1 VIDDE
6 STKLAIV
13 KIGEE
18 TKRDALDEA
27 NQLTQWASLTSN
39 AIEVLPLETSAD
51 EELAAKLAREL
62 REAKRRSDAARDK
75 LVAPFKAVVA
85 EIDAVFKSARVE
97 IDKLDARLRTRLA
110 EASADR
116 RRRQELADRE
126 ARAAAEE
133 AERALQRAA
142 LASSPAAVAKAEA
155 AARESL
161 DVVRESLA
169 TSRAVEAE
177 APKGVHVRT
186 SWTWEVE
193 AIDKVPRHLL
203 TVDPAA
209 MRAFL
214 AAVKTSPEPPEV
226 PGIRWVK
233 KETTVIR

>member
-1 VIDDE
+1 MTE
-6 STKLAIV
+6 SKLALAKV
-13 KIGEE
+13 SAE
-18 TKRDALDEA
+18 TKGSALAAA
-27 NQLTQWASLTSN
+27 NELAEWASLTSN

-62 REAKRRSDAARDK
+62 REAKRRGDDARER

-85 EIDAVFKSARVE
+85 EIDAVFKGARVE

-155 AARESL
+155 AARASL
-161 DVVRESLA
+161 DTVRGSLA
-169 TSRAVEAE
+169 ASRAVEAE

-209 MRAFL
+209 IRAFL
-214 AAVKTSPEPPEV
+214 AAVQTNPEPPAV
-226 PGIRWVK
+226 AGIRWVK